1 MGKDIST
8 KAVGS
13 DQRVDVT
20 DSVSGTNG
28 MLEVKRC
35 DEVVGRQFHTCAD
48 GDQAWKEERCHMMIG
63 SMGFR
68 RKGGRI
74 MGRMPWYSHF
84 SDCFP
89 P

>member
-48 GDQAWKEERCHMMIG
+48 GDQAWKEEEVSYDDWVYG
-63 SMGFR
+63 VQE
-68 RKGGRI
+68 KGGGGEGGYLGI
-74 MGRMPWYSHF
+74 HTSVIGLQ
-84 SDCFP
+84 
-89 P
+89 